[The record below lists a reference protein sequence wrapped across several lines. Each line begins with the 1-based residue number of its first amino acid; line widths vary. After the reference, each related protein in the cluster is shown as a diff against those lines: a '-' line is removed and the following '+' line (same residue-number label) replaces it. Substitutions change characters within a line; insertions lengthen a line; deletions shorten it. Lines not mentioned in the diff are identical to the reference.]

1 MEFVSKKFTD
11 QDGCMFY
18 TGLKDGT
25 VAPSVL
31 LPGDL
36 ARSKVIADCFKEATY
51 LGRRRTFVSYTGK
64 TEKDVPI
71 SVVSSGM
78 GCMAVSVSLE
88 EMKHLGVK
96 NVIRVGTGA
105 ALLKDYKPGSMIIA
119 TGGVRGEGASHEYAP
134 PEFPSIADYQVT
146 NALIQACREFNE
158 EPIVGLYRSHD
169 SFYRETRVVMQ
180 ETSER
185 MKVWVDAG
193 VKMVENESSAMFII
207 AHRLGI
213 RAGSICVS
221 EASMIEGT
229 DFYEGPPTEEA
240 YPEVLDPEFMPRR
253 IKLAS
258 KIAVRAVEILD
269 EMDKKNSRKGRTSC
283 Q

>member
-1 MEFVSKKFTD
+1 MEFKSKKFTD
-11 QDGCMFY
+11 KQGNMFH
-18 TGLKDGT
+18 TGLAEGS
-25 VAPSVL
+25 VAASVL
-31 LPGDL
+31 MPGDL
-36 ARSKVIADCFKEATY
+36 ARSKVIADCFKKSEY
-51 LGRRRTFVSYTGK
+51 LGRKRTFVSYTGT

-78 GCMAVSVSLE
+78 GCMAVGVALE
-88 EMKHLGVK
+88 EFKHLGVK

-119 TGGVRGEGASHEYAP
+119 TGGVRGEGASFEYAP
-134 PEFPSIADYQVT
+134 AEFPSIADYRVT
-146 NALIQACREFNE
+146 NALIKASREFGE

-169 SFYRETRVVMQ
+169 AFYRETSVVMK

-193 VKMVENESSAMFII
+193 VKMVENESSAMFIM

-221 EASMIEGT
+221 AMSMIEGT
-229 DFYEGPPTEEA
+229 DFYEGEPTAEI
-240 YPEVLDPEFMPRR
+240 YPESLEPDFMKKR
-253 IKLAS
+253 IQLCS

-269 EMDKKNSRKGRTSC
+269 QMDKKENSGGVE
-283 Q
+283 